1 MRVLFLSSVLLCFLA
16 GRVLGQ
22 VSFEAA
28 EPYLLQ
34 SNVQGYL
41 SPAVDALSA
50 TMHSSSIDY
59 FYPDSSKKFNIYVG
73 LYAAVAFIPS
83 TMKTFDASTSSSFSP
98 PRTIEVPT
106 IFGENKNQTIYDAKG
121 NAFTIPGGFDITRLN
136 LAFPILHVGKFFH
149 TNFSG
154 RFIALGVGGDLER
167 IETFGFGFNHFI
179 SDYWKAKNYNVS
191 VGAGFNQIK
200 IGPHLKGQDYMLQ
213 VTAGQ
218 KVKKF
223 NYWGYVQYQ
232 NATYDFYYK
241 KKETTDVGSVS
252 INSGSKVRFGVGCG
266 ILLWKFYIHTD
277 ASGLKPLVAN
287 LGVGM
292 RF

>member
-1 MRVLFLSSVLLCFLA
+1 MRVLFFSSFLLFFLA
-16 GRVLGQ
+16 GRMSAQ

-50 TMHSSSIDY
+50 TMQSSSIDY

-73 LYAAVAFIPS
+73 VYAAMAFIPT
-83 TMKTFDASTSSSFSP
+83 TMKTFDATTTSPFSP
-98 PRTIEVPT
+98 ARTIEVPT

-121 NAFTIPGGFDITRLN
+121 NAFTIPGGFDINRVN

-154 RFIALGVGGDLER
+154 RYIALDVGGDFER
-167 IETFGFGFNHFI
+167 IETFGFGLNHFI

-191 VGAGFNQIK
+191 VGAGYNQIK
-200 IGPHLKGQDYMLQ
+200 LGPHLKGQDFMLQ
-213 VTAGQ
+213 VSAGQ
-218 KVKKF
+218 KIKKF

-232 NATYDFYYK
+232 QAAYDFYYK
-241 KKETTDVGSVS
+241 QQEGSDIGSVT
-252 INSGSKVRFGVGCG
+252 INSGSRVRFGVGCG

-287 LGVGM
+287 LGIGM